1 MRRLIT
7 FALLCVMLASSL
19 FCLASLAQA
28 SALEQ
33 SDTPSG
39 VEFSELNQLSD
50 KKIGTVLGT
59 TYDYD
64 VWNIVEPD
72 PDFVYYADTSEM
84 LTALK
89 YGRIDACCL
98 DYPVATIALE
108 RNEGLGIMPEDA
120 GLDANAVAMPKG
132 SPLTKKVTDIVKKF
146 VEDGTMDEL
155 EREWCMSPEDSRA
168 LPDADWPTTGDTLVC
183 AVDDATEPMSYRN
196 DNGEL
201 MGLEVEL
208 AYRIARELNMDL
220 ELQTMSFD
228 AIAASLNS
236 NTIDM
241 AIAGIS
247 ITDERSESFDLTGPY
262 RSAVVTLVVHDTSA
276 YSGDPVGR
284 LYYMLH
290 STFIRN
296 GHGLMLL
303 QGLGNTLVL
312 AATTVLFG
320 VPLGYSLAMA
330 ILALSSQYG
339 TIKLKRLRRTR
350 TRLRKILHAVL
361 CTTEQVMCEVPVV
374 VVLLVFKYLVFG
386 NRSSM
391 TMLVAVAGLTGALAC
406 NTSRIVREATTS
418 IPTEIWESALA
429 LGYTPRL
436 AYLRVMKPL
445 ARKIYAPGIHAAI
458 IQSVFDTSVVGLIAV
473 HDITRMSDLVR
484 SRTTEALPTLVVMT
498 ATYLLLSYF
507 LRHVIDLYVA
517 KRSKRE
523 ESRDSSLAINT

>member
-241 AIAGIS
+241 AIALGC
-247 ITDERSESFDLTGPY
+247 
-262 RSAVVTLVVHDTSA
+262 
-276 YSGDPVGR
+276 
-284 LYYMLH
+284 
-290 STFIRN
+290 RN
-296 GHGLMLL
+296 
-303 QGLGNTLVL
+303 
-312 AATTVLFG
+312 ARCSR
-320 VPLGYSLAMA
+320 Y
-330 ILALSSQYG
+330 
-339 TIKLKRLRRTR
+339 KRLQRRPCR
-350 TRLRKILHAVL
+350 SPLLHAPFDVYSQRPR
-361 CTTEQVMCEVPVV
+361 TH
-374 VVLLVFKYLVFG
+374 
-386 NRSSM
+386 
-391 TMLVAVAGLTGALAC
+391 ALAGPWQHARTC
-406 NTSRIVREATTS
+406 SHNRIIWSSLGLLSCHGNPRTFQPVRHHQTQASTAHAHQAAQD
-418 IPTEIWESALA
+418 PACSALHHRTGHVRGSGRRRA
-429 LGYTPRL
+429 
-436 AYLRVMKPL
+436 ARV
-445 ARKIYAPGIHAAI
+445 
-458 IQSVFDTSVVGLIAV
+458 
-473 HDITRMSDLVR
+473 
-484 SRTTEALPTLVVMT
+484 
-498 ATYLLLSYF
+498 
-507 LRHVIDLYVA
+507 
-517 KRSKRE
+517 
-523 ESRDSSLAINT
+523 